1 MLPADASTRL
11 CPPRVYFPL
20 SLFLSLS
27 VPVPSPARFCRFND
41 LSSIDKL
48 SAVQGKVDAV
58 RGVMQSNINQ
68 ALKNTE
74 KIEDIDD
81 KAVNL
86 AESANRFKNSSTQ
99 LKRSMRCRYIKMII
113 IMTALVAAILTVII
127 VPIVISSSK

>member
-1 MLPADASTRL
+1 M
-11 CPPRVYFPL
+11 
-20 SLFLSLS
+20 
-27 VPVPSPARFCRFND
+27 
-41 LSSIDKL
+41 
-48 SAVQGKVDAV
+48 QGKVDAV
-58 RGVMQSNINQ
+58 RGVMQTNINQ

-99 LKRSMRCRYIKMII
+99 LKRSMRCRYIKMVI